1 MCFLSISQQL
11 PLDAPRYVMT
21 DSHTLHG
28 KTAIVTG
35 ASSGIGRAT
44 AELLG
49 QKGAHVYLV
58 GRTQTALD
66 EVRDLIL
73 KAGGT
78 ASVACVNIN
87 ESGRIASFV
96 QRALDETKRLD
107 IMVNNAGLE
116 YPGSIID
123 GEADQWREMVDTNIL
138 ALLSGCQAGVKA
150 MRTCGAQGHIVNV
163 SSVSAQRPNSG
174 VYGATK
180 HAVNV
185 ISSSLRDELEND
197 DIRITNVM
205 PGATSTNFARNFPPA
220 FAEQFISAAG
230 LDIPFTPGQ
239 PLPAE
244 TLNTLANNL
253 KPMLCNPIDVANA
266 VIYAVSQP
274 INVNIAEIVVRPP
287 RAMNVAH

>member
-1 MCFLSISQQL
+1 
-11 PLDAPRYVMT
+11 
-21 DSHTLHG
+21 
-28 KTAIVTG
+28 
-35 ASSGIGRAT
+35 
-44 AELLG
+44 
-49 QKGAHVYLV
+49 
-58 GRTQTALD
+58 
-66 EVRDLIL
+66 
-73 KAGGT
+73 
-78 ASVACVNIN
+78 VACVNIN
-87 ESGRIASFV
+87 ETGRIASLV
-96 QRALDETKRLD
+96 QRALDETTRLD

-220 FAEQFISAAG
+220 FAEQFINAAG

-239 PLPAE
+239 RLPAE
-244 TLNTLANNL
+244 ILNTLANNL

>member
-1 MCFLSISQQL
+1 MNETELL
-11 PLDAPRYVMT
+11 K
-21 DSHTLHG
+21 G

-49 QKGAHVYLV
+49 KHGVHVYLV
-58 GRTQTALD
+58 GRTQSALE
-66 EVRDLIL
+66 EVNNSIAQ
-73 KAGGT
+73 AGGT
-78 ASVACVNIN
+78 ASVAQIDIN
-87 ESGRIASFV
+87 ERGRIAALV
-96 QRALDETKRLD
+96 QQALDESQRLD

-123 GEADQWREMVDTNIL
+123 GDMDKWREMVDTNIL
-138 ALLSGCQAGVKA
+138 ALLAGCQAGVKA
-150 MRTCGAQGHIVNV
+150 MRSCGAQGHIVNV

-197 DIRITNVM
+197 DIRITNVL

-230 LDIPFTPGQ
+230 LDIPFTPGEL
-239 PLPAE
+239 LPAD
-244 TLNTLANNL
+244 TLDALANNL
-253 KPMLCNPIDVANA
+253 KPMLCNPVDVANA

>member
-1 MCFLSISQQL
+1 MNETELL
-11 PLDAPRYVMT
+11 K
-21 DSHTLHG
+21 G

-49 QKGAHVYLV
+49 KHGVHVYLV
-58 GRTQTALD
+58 GRTQSALE
-66 EVRDLIL
+66 EVNNSIAQ
-73 KAGGT
+73 AGGT
-78 ASVACVNIN
+78 ASAAQIDIN
-87 ESGRIASFV
+87 ERGRIAALV
-96 QRALDETKRLD
+96 QQALDETQRLD
-107 IMVNNAGLE
+107 IMGNNAGLE

-123 GEADQWREMVDTNIL
+123 GDMDKWREMVDTNIL
-138 ALLSGCQAGVKA
+138 ALLAGCQAGVKA
-150 MRTCGAQGHIVNV
+150 MRSCGAQGHIVNV

-197 DIRITNVM
+197 DIRITNVL

-230 LDIPFTPGQ
+230 LDIPFTPGEL
-239 PLPAE
+239 LPAD
-244 TLNTLANNL
+244 TLDALANNL
-253 KPMLCNPIDVANA
+253 KPMLCNPVDVANA

>member
-1 MCFLSISQQL
+1 MNETKLL
-11 PLDAPRYVMT
+11 N
-21 DSHTLHG
+21 G

-49 QKGAHVYLV
+49 KHGVHVYLV
-58 GRTQTALD
+58 GRTQSALE
-66 EVRDLIL
+66 EVNNSI
-73 KAGGT
+73 AQGGGT
-78 ASVACVNIN
+78 ASVAQIDIN
-87 ESGRIASFV
+87 ERGRIAALV
-96 QRALDETKRLD
+96 QQALDETQRLD

-123 GEADQWREMVDTNIL
+123 GEMDKWREMVDTNIL
-138 ALLSGCQAGVKA
+138 ALLAGCQAGVKA
-150 MRTCGAQGHIVNV
+150 MRSCGAQGHIVNV

-197 DIRITNVM
+197 DIRITNVL

-230 LDIPFTPGQ
+230 LDIPFTPGEL
-239 PLPAE
+239 LPAD
-244 TLNTLANNL
+244 TLDALANNL
-253 KPMLCNPIDVANA
+253 KPMLCNPVDVANA

>member
-1 MCFLSISQQL
+1 MNETELL
-11 PLDAPRYVMT
+11 N
-21 DSHTLHG
+21 G

-49 QKGAHVYLV
+49 KHGVHVYLV
-58 GRTQTALD
+58 GRTQSALE
-66 EVRDLIL
+66 EVNNSI
-73 KAGGT
+73 AQGGGT
-78 ASVACVNIN
+78 ASVAQIDIN
-87 ESGRIASFV
+87 ERGRIAALV
-96 QRALDETKRLD
+96 QQALDETQRLD

-123 GEADQWREMVDTNIL
+123 GDMDKWREMVDTNIL
-138 ALLSGCQAGVKA
+138 ALLAGCQAGVKA
-150 MRTCGAQGHIVNV
+150 MRSCGAQGHIVNV

-197 DIRITNVM
+197 DIRITNVL

-230 LDIPFTPGQ
+230 LDIPFTPGEL
-239 PLPAE
+239 LPAD
-244 TLNTLANNL
+244 TLDALANNL
-253 KPMLCNPIDVANA
+253 KPMLCNPLDVANA

>member
-1 MCFLSISQQL
+1 MHETELL
-11 PLDAPRYVMT
+11 N
-21 DSHTLHG
+21 G

-49 QKGAHVYLV
+49 QHGVHVYLV
-58 GRTQTALD
+58 GRTQSALD
-66 EVRDLIL
+66 EVRDRIAD
-73 KAGGT
+73 AGGR
-78 ASVACVNIN
+78 ASIACIDIN
-87 ESGRIASFV
+87 ETGRIGALV
-96 QRALDETKRLD
+96 QQVLDETKRLD

-123 GEADQWREMVDTNIL
+123 GDVDQWREMVETNIV

-150 MRTCGAQGHIVNV
+150 MRTSGSQGHIVNV

-244 TLNTLANNL
+244 ILNTLANNL

-266 VIYAVSQP
+266 VIFAVSKP

>member
-1 MCFLSISQQL
+1 MNETELL
-11 PLDAPRYVMT
+11 K
-21 DSHTLHG
+21 G

-49 QKGAHVYLV
+49 KHGVHVYLV
-58 GRTQTALD
+58 GRTQSALE
-66 EVRDLIL
+66 EVNNSIAQ
-73 KAGGT
+73 AGGT
-78 ASVACVNIN
+78 ASVAQIDIN
-87 ESGRIASFV
+87 ERGRIAALV
-96 QRALDETKRLD
+96 QQALDETQRLD

-123 GEADQWREMVDTNIL
+123 GEMDKWREMVDTNIL
-138 ALLSGCQAGVKA
+138 ALLAGCQAGVKA
-150 MRTCGAQGHIVNV
+150 MRNCGAQGHIVNV

-197 DIRITNVM
+197 DIRITNVL

-230 LDIPFTPGQ
+230 LDIPFTPGEL
-239 PLPAE
+239 LPAD
-244 TLNTLANNL
+244 TLDTLANNL
-253 KPMLCNPIDVANA
+253 KPMLCNPVDVANA

>member
-1 MCFLSISQQL
+1 MNETELL
-11 PLDAPRYVMT
+11 K
-21 DSHTLHG
+21 G

-49 QKGAHVYLV
+49 KHGVHVYLV
-58 GRTQTALD
+58 GRTQSALE
-66 EVRDLIL
+66 EVNNSIAL
-73 KAGGT
+73 AGGT
-78 ASVACVNIN
+78 ASVAQIDIN
-87 ESGRIASFV
+87 ERGRIAALV
-96 QRALDETKRLD
+96 QQALDESQRLD

-123 GEADQWREMVDTNIL
+123 GDMDKWREMVDTNIL
-138 ALLSGCQAGVKA
+138 ALLAGCQAGVKA
-150 MRTCGAQGHIVNV
+150 MRSCGAQGHIVNV

-197 DIRITNVM
+197 DIRITNVL

-230 LDIPFTPGQ
+230 LDIPFTPGEL
-239 PLPAE
+239 LPAD
-244 TLNTLANNL
+244 TLDALANNL
-253 KPMLCNPIDVANA
+253 KPMLCNPVDVANA

>member
-1 MCFLSISQQL
+1 MKETELL
-11 PLDAPRYVMT
+11 N
-21 DSHTLHG
+21 G

-49 QKGAHVYLV
+49 KHGVHVYLV
-58 GRTQTALD
+58 GRTQSALE
-66 EVRDLIL
+66 EVNNSI
-73 KAGGT
+73 AQGGGT
-78 ASVACVNIN
+78 ASVAQIDIN
-87 ESGRIASFV
+87 ERGRIAALV
-96 QRALDETKRLD
+96 QQALDETQRLD

-123 GEADQWREMVDTNIL
+123 GDMDKWREMVDTNIL
-138 ALLSGCQAGVKA
+138 ALLAGCQAGVKA
-150 MRTCGAQGHIVNV
+150 MRSCGAQGHIVNV

-197 DIRITNVM
+197 DIRITNVL

-220 FAEQFISAAG
+220 FAEQFLSAAG
-230 LDIPFTPGQ
+230 LDIPFTPGEL
-239 PLPAE
+239 LPAD
-244 TLNTLANNL
+244 TLDALANNL
-253 KPMLCNPIDVANA
+253 KPMLCNPVDVANA

>member
-1 MCFLSISQQL
+1 MNETELL
-11 PLDAPRYVMT
+11 N
-21 DSHTLHG
+21 G

-49 QKGAHVYLV
+49 KHGVHVYLV
-58 GRTQTALD
+58 GRTQSALE
-66 EVRDLIL
+66 EVNNSI
-73 KAGGT
+73 AQGGGT
-78 ASVACVNIN
+78 ASVAQIDIN
-87 ESGRIASFV
+87 ERGRIAALV
-96 QRALDETKRLD
+96 QQALDETQRLD

-123 GEADQWREMVDTNIL
+123 GDMDKWREMVDTNIL
-138 ALLSGCQAGVKA
+138 ALLAGCQTGVKA
-150 MRTCGAQGHIVNV
+150 MRSCGAQGHIVNV

-197 DIRITNVM
+197 DIRITNVL

-230 LDIPFTPGQ
+230 LDIPFTPGEL
-239 PLPAE
+239 LPAD
-244 TLNTLANNL
+244 TLDALANNL
-253 KPMLCNPIDVANA
+253 KPMLCNPVDVANA

>member
-1 MCFLSISQQL
+1 MNETELL
-11 PLDAPRYVMT
+11 N
-21 DSHTLHG
+21 G

-49 QKGAHVYLV
+49 KHGVHVYLV
-58 GRTQTALD
+58 GRTQSALE
-66 EVRDLIL
+66 EVNNSI
-73 KAGGT
+73 AQGGGT
-78 ASVACVNIN
+78 ASVAQIDIN
-87 ESGRIASFV
+87 ERGRIAALV
-96 QRALDETKRLD
+96 QQALDETQRLD

-123 GEADQWREMVDTNIL
+123 GDMDKWREMVDTNIL
-138 ALLSGCQAGVKA
+138 ALLAGCQAGVKA
-150 MRTCGAQGHIVNV
+150 MRSCGAQGHIVNV

-197 DIRITNVM
+197 DIRITNVL

-230 LDIPFTPGQ
+230 LDIPFTHGEL
-239 PLPAE
+239 LPAD
-244 TLNTLANNL
+244 TLDALANNL
-253 KPMLCNPIDVANA
+253 KPMLCNPLDVANA

>member
-1 MCFLSISQQL
+1 MNETELL
-11 PLDAPRYVMT
+11 R
-21 DSHTLHG
+21 G

-49 QKGAHVYLV
+49 KHGVHVYLV
-58 GRTQTALD
+58 GRTQSALE
-66 EVRDLIL
+66 EVNNSIAQ
-73 KAGGT
+73 AGGT
-78 ASVACVNIN
+78 ASVAQIDIN
-87 ESGRIASFV
+87 ERGRIAALV
-96 QRALDETKRLD
+96 QQALDESQRLD

-123 GEADQWREMVDTNIL
+123 GDMDKWREMVDTNIL
-138 ALLSGCQAGVKA
+138 ALLAGCQAGVKA
-150 MRTCGAQGHIVNV
+150 MRSCGAQGHIVNV

-197 DIRITNVM
+197 DIRITNVL

-230 LDIPFTPGQ
+230 LDIPFTPGEL
-239 PLPAE
+239 LPAD
-244 TLNTLANNL
+244 TLDALANNL
-253 KPMLCNPIDVANA
+253 KPMLCNPVDVANA

>member
-1 MCFLSISQQL
+1 MNETELL
-11 PLDAPRYVMT
+11 N
-21 DSHTLHG
+21 G

-49 QKGAHVYLV
+49 KHGVHVYLV
-58 GRTQTALD
+58 GRTQSALE
-66 EVRDLIL
+66 EVNNSI
-73 KAGGT
+73 AQGGGT
-78 ASVACVNIN
+78 ASVAQIDIN
-87 ESGRIASFV
+87 ERGRIAALV
-96 QRALDETKRLD
+96 QQALDETQRLD

-123 GEADQWREMVDTNIL
+123 GDMDKWREMVDTNIL
-138 ALLSGCQAGVKA
+138 ALLAGCQTGVKA
-150 MRTCGAQGHIVNV
+150 MRSCGAQGHIVNV

-197 DIRITNVM
+197 DIRITNVL

-230 LDIPFTPGQ
+230 LDIPFTPGEL
-239 PLPAE
+239 LPAD
-244 TLNTLANNL
+244 TLDALANNL
-253 KPMLCNPIDVANA
+253 KPMLCNPLDVANA

>member
-1 MCFLSISQQL
+1 MNETELL
-11 PLDAPRYVMT
+11 N
-21 DSHTLHG
+21 G
-28 KTAIVTG
+28 KTAIITG

-44 AELLG
+44 AKLLG
-49 QKGAHVYLV
+49 KHGVHVYLV
-58 GRTQTALD
+58 GRTQSALE
-66 EVRDLIL
+66 EVNNSI
-73 KAGGT
+73 AQGGGT
-78 ASVACVNIN
+78 ASVAQIDIN
-87 ESGRIASFV
+87 ERGRIAALV
-96 QRALDETKRLD
+96 QRALDETQRLD

-123 GEADQWREMVDTNIL
+123 GDMDKWREMVDTNIL
-138 ALLSGCQAGVKA
+138 ALLAGCQAGVKA
-150 MRTCGAQGHIVNV
+150 MRSCGAQGHIVNV

-197 DIRITNVM
+197 DIRITNVL

-230 LDIPFTPGQ
+230 LDIPFTPGEL
-239 PLPAE
+239 LPAD
-244 TLNTLANNL
+244 TLDALANNL
-253 KPMLCNPIDVANA
+253 KPMLCNPVDVANA

>member
-1 MCFLSISQQL
+1 MNETELL
-11 PLDAPRYVMT
+11 K
-21 DSHTLHG
+21 G

-49 QKGAHVYLV
+49 KHGVHVYLV
-58 GRTQTALD
+58 GRTQSALE
-66 EVRDLIL
+66 EVNNSIAQ
-73 KAGGT
+73 AGGT
-78 ASVACVNIN
+78 ASVAQIDIN
-87 ESGRIASFV
+87 ERGRIAALV
-96 QRALDETKRLD
+96 QQALDETKRLD

-123 GEADQWREMVDTNIL
+123 GDMDKWREMVDTNIL
-138 ALLSGCQAGVKA
+138 ALLAGCQAGVKA
-150 MRTCGAQGHIVNV
+150 MRSCGAQGHIVNV

-197 DIRITNVM
+197 DIRITNVL

-230 LDIPFTPGQ
+230 LDIPFTPGEL
-239 PLPAE
+239 LPAD
-244 TLNTLANNL
+244 TLDALANNL
-253 KPMLCNPIDVANA
+253 KPMLCNPVDVANA

>member
-1 MCFLSISQQL
+1 
-11 PLDAPRYVMT
+11 MT
-21 DSHTLHG
+21 DAHTLHG

-66 EVRDLIL
+66 EVRNLIV

-87 ESGRIASFV
+87 ETGRIASLV
-96 QRALDETKRLD
+96 QRALDETTRLD

-220 FAEQFISAAG
+220 FAEQFINAAG

-239 PLPAE
+239 RLTAE
-244 TLNTLANNL
+244 ILNTLANNL

>member
-1 MCFLSISQQL
+1 MKPTSNSHKPWVLISGATSGFGEATALTLSRSGWNVLLSGRRQTRLEQVAESCKAHGAEAHIFAWDVRDREATDHGVAQL
-11 PLDAPRYVMT
+11 MDAAGLGT
-21 DSHTLHG
+21 DSSEAKLH
-28 KTAIVTG
+28 
-35 ASSGIGRAT
+35 
-44 AELLG
+44 
-49 QKGAHVYLV
+49 
-58 GRTQTALD
+58 AL
-66 EVRDLIL
+66 
-73 KAGGT
+73 
-78 ASVACVNIN
+78 
-87 ESGRIASFV
+87 
-96 QRALDETKRLD
+96 
-107 IMVNNAGLE
+107 VNNAGLE

-123 GEADQWREMVDTNIL
+123 GQMDRWREMVNTNIL
-138 ALLSGCQAGVKA
+138 ALLAGCQAGVKA
-150 MRTCGAQGHIVNV
+150 MRTCGSQGHIVNV

-197 DIRITNVM
+197 DIRITNVL

-244 TLNTLANNL
+244 TLDTLANNL

>member
-1 MCFLSISQQL
+1 MNETELL
-11 PLDAPRYVMT
+11 N
-21 DSHTLHG
+21 G

-49 QKGAHVYLV
+49 KHGVHVYLV
-58 GRTQTALD
+58 GRTQSALE
-66 EVRDLIL
+66 EVNNSI
-73 KAGGT
+73 AQGGGT
-78 ASVACVNIN
+78 ASVAQIDIN
-87 ESGRIASFV
+87 ERGRIAALV
-96 QRALDETKRLD
+96 QQALDETQRLD

-123 GEADQWREMVDTNIL
+123 GDMDKWREMVDTNIL
-138 ALLSGCQAGVKA
+138 ALLAGCQAGVKA
-150 MRTCGAQGHIVNV
+150 MRSCGAQGHIVNV

-197 DIRITNVM
+197 DIRITNVL

-230 LDIPFTPGQ
+230 LDIPFTPGEL
-239 PLPAE
+239 LPAD
-244 TLNTLANNL
+244 TLDALANNL
-253 KPMLCNPIDVANA
+253 KPMLCNPVDVANA

>member
-1 MCFLSISQQL
+1 MKETELL
-11 PLDAPRYVMT
+11 N
-21 DSHTLHG
+21 G

-49 QKGAHVYLV
+49 KHGVHVYLV
-58 GRTQTALD
+58 GRTQSALE
-66 EVRDLIL
+66 EVNNSI
-73 KAGGT
+73 AQGGGT
-78 ASVACVNIN
+78 ASVAQIDIN
-87 ESGRIASFV
+87 ERGRIAALV
-96 QRALDETKRLD
+96 QQALDETQRLD

-123 GEADQWREMVDTNIL
+123 GDMDKWREMVDTNIL
-138 ALLSGCQAGVKA
+138 ALLAGCQAGVKA
-150 MRTCGAQGHIVNV
+150 MRSCGAQGHIVNV

-197 DIRITNVM
+197 DIRITNVL

-230 LDIPFTPGQ
+230 LDIPFTPGEL
-239 PLPAE
+239 LPAD
-244 TLNTLANNL
+244 TLDALANNL
-253 KPMLCNPIDVANA
+253 KPMLCNPVDVANA

>member
-1 MCFLSISQQL
+1 MNETELL
-11 PLDAPRYVMT
+11 K
-21 DSHTLHG
+21 G

-49 QKGAHVYLV
+49 KHGVHVYLV
-58 GRTQTALD
+58 GRTQSALE
-66 EVRDLIL
+66 EVNNSIAQ
-73 KAGGT
+73 AGGT
-78 ASVACVNIN
+78 ASVAQIDIN
-87 ESGRIASFV
+87 ERGRIAALV
-96 QRALDETKRLD
+96 QQALDESQRLD

-123 GEADQWREMVDTNIL
+123 GDMDKWREMVDTNIL
-138 ALLSGCQAGVKA
+138 ALLAGCQAGVKA
-150 MRTCGAQGHIVNV
+150 MRSCGAQGHIVNV

-197 DIRITNVM
+197 DIRITNVL

-230 LDIPFTPGQ
+230 LDIPFTPGEL
-239 PLPAE
+239 LPAD
-244 TLNTLANNL
+244 TLDALANNL
-253 KPMLCNPIDVANA
+253 KPMLCNPLDVANA

>member
-1 MCFLSISQQL
+1 MNETELL
-11 PLDAPRYVMT
+11 K
-21 DSHTLHG
+21 G

-49 QKGAHVYLV
+49 KHGVHVYLV
-58 GRTQTALD
+58 GRTQSALE
-66 EVRDLIL
+66 EVNNSIAQ
-73 KAGGT
+73 AGGT
-78 ASVACVNIN
+78 ASVAQIDIN
-87 ESGRIASFV
+87 EKGRIAALV
-96 QRALDETKRLD
+96 QQALDESQRLD

-123 GEADQWREMVDTNIL
+123 GDMDKWREMVETTIL
-138 ALLSGCQAGVKA
+138 ALLAGCQAGVRA
-150 MRTCGAQGHIVNV
+150 MRSCGAQGHIVNV

-185 ISSSLRDELEND
+185 ISSSLRDVLEND
-197 DIRITNVM
+197 DIRFTNVL
-205 PGATSTNFARNFPPA
+205 PGATSTYFARNFPPA

-230 LDIPFTPGQ
+230 LDIPFTPGEL
-239 PLPAE
+239 LPAD
-244 TLNTLANNL
+244 TLDALANNL
-253 KPMLCNPIDVANA
+253 KPMLCNPVDVANA

>member
-1 MCFLSISQQL
+1 MNETELL
-11 PLDAPRYVMT
+11 K
-21 DSHTLHG
+21 G

-35 ASSGIGRAT
+35 SSSGIGRAT

-49 QKGAHVYLV
+49 QHGVQVYLV
-58 GRTQTALD
+58 GRTQSALE
-66 EVRDLIL
+66 EVNNSI
-73 KAGGT
+73 AQGGGT
-78 ASVACVNIN
+78 ASVAQIDIN
-87 ESGRIASFV
+87 EKGRIAALV
-96 QRALDETKRLD
+96 QQALDETKRLD

-123 GEADQWREMVDTNIL
+123 GEMDKWREMVDTNIL
-138 ALLSGCQAGVKA
+138 ALLAGCQAGVRA
-150 MRTCGAQGHIVNV
+150 MRSCGAQGHIVNV

-180 HAVNV
+180 HAVKV

-197 DIRITNVM
+197 EIRITNVL

-230 LDIPFTPGQ
+230 LDIPFTPGEL
-239 PLPAE
+239 LPAE
-244 TLNTLANNL
+244 TLETLANNL
-253 KPMLCNPIDVANA
+253 KPMLCNPVDVANA

-287 RAMNVAH
+287 RAMNVATTSPLAVE

>member
-1 MCFLSISQQL
+1 MAQIDINERGRIAALVQQ
-11 PLDAPRYVMT
+11 
-21 DSHTLHG
+21 
-28 KTAIVTG
+28 
-35 ASSGIGRAT
+35 
-44 AELLG
+44 
-49 QKGAHVYLV
+49 
-58 GRTQTALD
+58 ALD
-66 EVRDLIL
+66 E
-73 KAGGT
+73 
-78 ASVACVNIN
+78 S
-87 ESGRIASFV
+87 
-96 QRALDETKRLD
+96 QRLD

-123 GEADQWREMVDTNIL
+123 GDMDKWREMVDTNIL
-138 ALLSGCQAGVKA
+138 ALLAGCQAGVKA
-150 MRTCGAQGHIVNV
+150 MRSCGAQGHIVNV

-197 DIRITNVM
+197 DIRITNVL

-230 LDIPFTPGQ
+230 LDIPFTPGEL
-239 PLPAE
+239 LPAD
-244 TLNTLANNL
+244 TLDALANNL
-253 KPMLCNPIDVANA
+253 KPMLCNPVDVANA

-287 RAMNVAH
+287 AP

>member
-1 MCFLSISQQL
+1 MNETELL
-11 PLDAPRYVMT
+11 K
-21 DSHTLHG
+21 G

-49 QKGAHVYLV
+49 KHGVHVYLV
-58 GRTQTALD
+58 GRTQSALE
-66 EVRDLIL
+66 EVNNSIAQ
-73 KAGGT
+73 AGGT
-78 ASVACVNIN
+78 ASVAQIDIN
-87 ESGRIASFV
+87 ERGRIAALV
-96 QRALDETKRLD
+96 QQALDETKRLD

-123 GEADQWREMVDTNIL
+123 GDMDKWREMVDTNIL
-138 ALLSGCQAGVKA
+138 ALLAGCQAGVKA
-150 MRTCGAQGHIVNV
+150 MRSCGAQGHIVNV

-197 DIRITNVM
+197 DIRITNVL

-230 LDIPFTPGQ
+230 LNIPFTPGEL
-239 PLPAE
+239 LPAD
-244 TLNTLANNL
+244 TLDALANNL
-253 KPMLCNPIDVANA
+253 KPMLCNPVDVANA

>member
-1 MCFLSISQQL
+1 
-11 PLDAPRYVMT
+11 MT

-66 EVRDLIL
+66 EVRDLIG

-220 FAEQFISAAG
+220 FAEQFIGAAG

-266 VIYAVSQP
+266 VIFAVSQP